1 MRYILIAL
9 IPFLGTIIGSA
20 FVFIFKNNISRNLN
34 KVMNGF
40 ASGVMLASA
49 IFSLLIPSLEFSEN
63 LGKFNFIPS
72 IVGFFFGIMLF
83 ILIDIIISKRKEQKY
98 MMPLVVTLHNIP
110 EGLAVGVALATT
122 ITSNSVLS
130 YMSVLTLSIGIA
142 IQNIPEGAIISL
154 TENTRGSTKL
164 KSFIK
169 GVLSGIV
176 EPISTFITL
185 IFTKVI
191 SFILPYSLS
200 FASGAMIYVIV
211 EELLPSAYDKD
222 SKVLIIAFTIG
233 FEVMMILDIV
243 FG

>member
-63 LGKFNFIPS
+63 LGKLNFIPS
-72 IVGFFFGIMLF
+72 SVGFFFGIMLF
-83 ILIDIIISKRKEQKY
+83 ILIDIIISKRKKQKY

-222 SKVLIIAFTIG
+222 SKVLIVAFTIG

>member
-1 MRYILIAL
+1 
-9 IPFLGTIIGSA
+9 
-20 FVFIFKNNISRNLN
+20 
-34 KVMNGF
+34 
-40 ASGVMLASA
+40 
-49 IFSLLIPSLEFSEN
+49 
-63 LGKFNFIPS
+63 
-72 IVGFFFGIMLF
+72 
-83 ILIDIIISKRKEQKY
+83 
-98 MMPLVVTLHNIP
+98 MPLVVTLHNIP

-233 FEVMMILDIV
+233 FEVMMILDVV

>member
-1 MRYILIAL
+1 MKYFAIAI
-9 IPFLGTIIGSA
+9 IPFIGTTIGSA
-20 FVFIFKNNISRNLN
+20 FVFFLKKTLN
-34 KVMNGF
+34 KNVEKIMVGF

-49 IFSLLIPSLEFSEN
+49 IWSLLIPSIEFSKN
-63 LGKFNFIPS
+63 LGYFNFIPAC
-72 IVGFFFGIMLF
+72 IGFFFGII
-83 ILIDIIISKRKEQKY
+83 ILILIEKLIQNKKENKN

-122 ITSNSVLS
+122 ITNNSALS
-130 YMSVLTLSIGIA
+130 YMSVFTLSLGIA

-154 TENTRGSTKL
+154 TEKTKG
-164 KSFIK
+164 KSKYQAFIK

-176 EPISTFITL
+176 EPIATYVTL
-185 IFTKVI
+185 IFTQVI
-191 SFILPYSLS
+191 SFVLPYSLA

-222 SKVLIIAFTIG
+222 SKALILALTIG
-233 FEVMMILDIV
+233 FEVMMILDVV